1 MTVIRVTGQLE
12 LNCLTHSEVSNA
24 FRHLIEK
31 VSCPYGS
38 FMLEGGKV
46 IFLHKFLERRVSKGW
61 TGDVLKDAR
70 PRSPYPVLTTGCWP
84 YCMRDC
90 SAMPAM

>member
-1 MTVIRVTGQLE
+1 MIRVTGQLE

-38 FMLEGGKV
+38 FMLEE
-46 IFLHKFLERRVSKGW
+46 FLERRVSKGW
-61 TGDVLKDAR
+61 TGDVEKTDEENCFIVGVEDK
-70 PRSPYPVLTTGCWP
+70 SV
-84 YCMRDC
+84 M
-90 SAMPAM
+90 